1 MSSGRRAEGAE
12 TLGRGYQPGQEFRPP
27 PDGDAGFEFSG
38 QGFSP
43 HEAAE
48 FSDFFANI
56 FGGMGGAPGNTHTRS
71 GSHLAQGEDHHAK
84 VVPDIEDSFIGVI
97 VLNTPFPSG
106 VSA

>member
-1 MSSGRRAEGAE
+1 MEFKDYYQ
-12 TLGRGYQPGQEFRPP
+12 TLGVPCE
-27 PDGDAGFEFSG
+27 ATAEES

-48 FSDFFANI
+48 FSDFFAKI
-56 FGGMGGAPGNTHTRS
+56 FGGMGGAPGNTHARS
-71 GSHLAQGEDHHAK
+71 GSHRAQGEDHHAK